1 ESVDGVVFIS
11 GALEQALGREGLERL
26 AERHAGV
33 PRVSVSVELP
43 QCASVLVDIETGL
56 REVIAHLV
64 DNHGHRRIGFIRGA
78 AGSQDAENRLRI
90 YREVMTD
97 HGLEVDPEWIAP
109 AATDWASGRRAI
121 EILISERNRTDLEA
135 IVVASDDAA
144 RGAIEAL
151 QARGFR
157 VPDQIA
163 VVGCEDTE
171 SYSFGGPALT
181 TVRTPHH
188 HPGSSAAADLPPQ
201 L

>member
-1 ESVDGVVFIS
+1 
-11 GALEQALGREGLERL
+11 L
-26 AERHAGV
+26 

-43 QCASVLVDIETGL
+43 HCPSVLVDIETGL

-64 DNHGHRRIGFIRGA
+64 ESHGHRRIGFIRGA
-78 AGSQDAENRLRI
+78 DQNQDAENRLRI
-90 YREVMTD
+90 YLEVMKD
-97 HGLEVDPEWIAP
+97 HGLEVDPEWVAP

-121 EILISERNRTDLEA
+121 EILVSERNRTDLEA

-181 TVRTPHH
+181 TVRRPHH
-188 HPGSSAAADLPPQ
+188 KLGRRAAANLLAQMEGDRVDDRF
-201 L
+201 